1 MNGEHYYSFKAP
13 DQDVRFIA
21 LESTYME
28 PEQIAWFEKTLAAAS
43 EDWVIVFQHH
53 PLYSSG
59 RTHGSDEHLRADLEP
74 LMIEHGVDVM
84 FAGHDH
90 LYERTEPQHSITH
103 FVAGS
108 GGKLRPGD
116 YRPNQPFS
124 ARIVDRANVFVVVEI
139 LEDTMIF
146 NAYTNDGAVVDS
158 GTITRVEI
166 DVAEAAEAGG
176 QP

>member
-1 MNGEHYYSFKAP
+1 
-13 DQDVRFIA
+13 
-21 LESTYME
+21 
-28 PEQIAWFEKTLAAAS
+28 
-43 EDWVIVFQHH
+43 
-53 PLYSSG
+53 
-59 RTHGSDEHLRADLEP
+59 
-74 LMIEHGVDVM
+74 MIEHGVDVM